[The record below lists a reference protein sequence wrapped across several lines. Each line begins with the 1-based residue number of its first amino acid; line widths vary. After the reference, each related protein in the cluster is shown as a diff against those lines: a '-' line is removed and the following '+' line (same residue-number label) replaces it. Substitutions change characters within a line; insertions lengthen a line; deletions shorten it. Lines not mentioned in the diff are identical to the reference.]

1 MLLTLIPLFDE
12 KMAVSAYSIFSQKDN
27 FLLNPLMEGT
37 RKFDGATSVPE
48 LEVIQNMGI
57 ETISDE
63 KEIFV
68 PLSNISI
75 FTDIAE
81 QCDAPHE
88 RIALLVDNTV
98 PPMDMYINRLKE
110 LKEQGYK
117 LAIRKLPVSEFE
129 NYKQILGLMDYLF
142 LNNKKIDIEKA
153 KIFFGK
159 LYPNIKLCA
168 GNIDTNEIYETLIKS
183 GGYAFY
189 EGSFYRV
196 PITKGEKEVA
206 PLKVNYISLLNTVNN
221 DNFDL
226 AEAADIIGQD
236 TALTISLMQM
246 VNRMSVNGGIT
257 SIRHATAML
266 GQKELKKWIN
276 TAVVNELYSD
286 KPSEITRVSLLR
298 AKFAESLAPAFGLAM
313 KSDELFLMGLF
324 SVLDVILERDMSE
337 ALKMLQVE
345 GDIAKALTEH
355 TGKYAPVL
363 EFVTCYEIADWQEVC
378 RQMILQ
384 QIELDTVYQA
394 YLDSLKWYRTL
405 MKGDGQGE

>member
-1 MLLTLIPLFDE
+1 MLLTLVPLFDE
-12 KMAVSAYSIFSQKDN
+12 NMAVSAYSIFSQKDN
-27 FLLNPLMEGT
+27 YLLNPLMQGS
-37 RKFDGATSVPE
+37 RRFDGATRVPE

-57 ETISDE
+57 ETLSDE
-63 KEIFV
+63 REVFV
-68 PLSNISI
+68 PISNISI

-88 RIALLVDNTV
+88 RMVLLIDNTV
-98 PPMDMYINRLKE
+98 PPVEMYVNRLRE

-117 LAIRKLPVSEFE
+117 LAIRKLVVSEFE
-129 NYKQILGLMDYLF
+129 NYKQILQLMDYLF

-168 GNIDTNEIYETLIKS
+168 GNIDSNEIYESLKKS
-183 GGYAFY
+183 GGYTFY

-196 PITKGEKEVA
+196 PITKGETEVA

-226 AEAADIIGQD
+226 ADAADIIGKD

-286 KPSEITRVSLLR
+286 KPNEITRVSLLR
-298 AKFAESLAPAFGLAM
+298 AKFAESLAPHFGLAM

-324 SVLDVILERDMSE
+324 SVLDVILERDMKD

-345 GDIAKALTEH
+345 GDIAVALTEH
-355 TGKYAPVL
+355 KGKYAPVL
-363 EFVTCYEIADWQEVC
+363 EFITHYEMADWQEVS

-384 QIELDTVYQA
+384 EIELDTVYQA
-394 YLDSLKWYRTL
+394 YLDSLRWYRTL
-405 MKGDGQGE
+405 MKGDGQEE

>member
-1 MLLTLIPLFDE
+1 MLLTLVPLFDE
-12 KMAVSAYSIFSQKDN
+12 NMAVSAYSIFYQKEN
-27 FLLNPLMEGT
+27 YLLNPLMQGS
-37 RKFDGATSVPE
+37 RRFDGATRVPE

-63 KEIFV
+63 REVFV
-68 PLSNISI
+68 PISNISI

-88 RIALLVDNTV
+88 RMVLLIDNTV
-98 PPMDMYINRLKE
+98 PPVEMYVNRLKE

-117 LAIRKLPVSEFE
+117 LAIRKLAVSEFE
-129 NYKQILGLMDYLF
+129 NYKQILQLMDYLF

-168 GNIDTNEIYETLIKS
+168 GNIDSNEIYESLKKS

-196 PITKGEKEVA
+196 PITKGETEVA

-221 DNFDL
+221 ENFDL
-226 AEAADIIGQD
+226 AEAADIIGHD

-286 KPSEITRVSLLR
+286 KPNEITRVSLLR
-298 AKFAESLAPAFGLAM
+298 AKFAESLAPHFGLAM

-324 SVLDVILERDMSE
+324 SVLDVILERDMKD

-345 GDIAKALTEH
+345 GDIAVALTEH
-355 TGKYAPVL
+355 KGKYAPVL
-363 EFVTCYEIADWQEVC
+363 EFITHYEMADWQEVS

-384 QIELDTVYQA
+384 EIELDTVYQA

-405 MKGDGQGE
+405 MKGDGQEE

>member
-1 MLLTLIPLFDE
+1 MLLTLVPLFDE
-12 KMAVSAYSIFSQKDN
+12 NMAVSAYSIFSQKDN
-27 FLLNPLMEGT
+27 YLLNPLMQGS
-37 RKFDGATSVPE
+37 RRFDGATRVPE

-63 KEIFV
+63 REVFV
-68 PLSNISI
+68 PISNISI

-88 RIALLVDNTV
+88 RMVLLIDNTV
-98 PPMDMYINRLKE
+98 PPVEMYVNRLKE

-117 LAIRKLPVSEFE
+117 LAIRKLAVSEFE
-129 NYKQILGLMDYLF
+129 NYKQILQLMDYLF

-168 GNIDTNEIYETLIKS
+168 GNIDSNEIYESLKKS

-196 PITKGEKEVA
+196 PITKGETEVA

-221 DNFDL
+221 ENFDL
-226 AEAADIIGQD
+226 AEAADIIGHD

-286 KPSEITRVSLLR
+286 KPNEITRVSLLR
-298 AKFAESLAPAFGLAM
+298 AKFAESLAPHFGLAM

-324 SVLDVILERDMSE
+324 SVLDVILERDMKD

-345 GDIAKALTEH
+345 GDIAVALTEH
-355 TGKYAPVL
+355 KGKYAPVL
-363 EFVTCYEIADWQEVC
+363 EFITHYEMADWQEVS

-384 QIELDTVYQA
+384 EIELDTVYQA

-405 MKGDGQGE
+405 MKGDGQEE

>member
-12 KMAVSAYSIFSQKDN
+12 NMAVSAYSIFSQKDN
-27 FLLNPLMEGT
+27 FLLNPLMQGS
-37 RKFDGATSVPE
+37 RRLDGATRVPE
-48 LEVIQNMGI
+48 LEIIQNMGI

-63 KEIFV
+63 REVFV
-68 PLSNISI
+68 PISNISI

-88 RIALLVDNTV
+88 RMVLLIDNTV
-98 PPMDMYINRLKE
+98 PPVEMYINRLKE

-117 LAIRKLPVSEFE
+117 LAIRKLAVAEFE
-129 NYKQILGLMDYLF
+129 SYKQILQLMDYLF

-168 GNIDTNEIYETLIKS
+168 GNIDTNEIYENLIKS
-183 GGYAFY
+183 GGYTFY

-196 PITKGEKEVA
+196 PITKGETEVA

-221 DNFDL
+221 ENFDL
-226 AEAADIIGQD
+226 ADAADIIGKD

-286 KPSEITRVSLLR
+286 KPNEITRVSLLR
-298 AKFAESLAPAFGLAM
+298 AKFAESLAPNFGLAM

-324 SVLDVILERDMSE
+324 SVLDVILERDME
-337 ALKMLQVE
+337 DALKMLQVE
-345 GDIAKALTEH
+345 GDIAVALTEH
-355 TGKYAPVL
+355 KGKYAPVL
-363 EFVTCYEIADWQEVC
+363 EFITHYEVADWQEVS

-384 QIELDTVYQA
+384 EIELDTVYQA

-405 MKGDGQGE
+405 MKGDGQAE